1 MTDEAILRIAAISAV
16 LSIIESQGDV
26 MAQILVEILVMLG
39 HRITYE

>member
-16 LSIIESQGDV
+16 LSIIESQGDD
-26 MAQILVEILVMLG
+26 AQILVEILVMLG